1 MRFRYILTV
10 CVVLLSGCTSHTCL
24 YDWEKGRKTVS
35 PISEMAI
42 CYGGHSARNP
52 YLWTPERFGKTVTYV
67 DEQGVEHWLFGN
79 MLMMEIW
86 TDDYKVTYS
95 IANDSRASSTQE
107 HWQELIDY
115 WFDGE
120 HGLSALDRSIEA
132 AAMRIGAPPSKRGIV
147 FSLPDP
153 VYFENYTD
161 AMKGVNRNTV
171 YWGSIDG
178 RQMDFSR
185 AEDRVAAYIWMV
197 DKVRRSFA
205 EAEYSNIELI
215 GFYVI
220 SEELSYPGSFRHE
233 YKQHDVTVK
242 ALADYCHSVNEGLF
256 WVPYAMAPGCDRWKE
271 YGFDLCIMQPN
282 RYWKDPQ
289 WSWEQICGMIE
300 KNNLGMELEF
310 EGTHGEALNSSI
322 LSRLSTGGINTYA
335 AENKARFREYLDE
348 AVQRGIYG
356 RSPLVLYS
364 GTNAL
369 YELAVS
375 DDAHDREMYHQLCRF
390 IIENPLRQ

>member
-24 YDWEKGRKTVS
+24 YDWEKGRKAVS

-161 AMKGVNRNTV
+161 AMKGVNRKPYIGAASTAGRWTFPGPKTAWRPTYGWSTRCAGLSPRRNTV
-171 YWGSIDG
+171 
-178 RQMDFSR
+178 
-185 AEDRVAAYIWMV
+185 
-197 DKVRRSFA
+197 
-205 EAEYSNIELI
+205 
-215 GFYVI
+215 I
-220 SEELSYPGSFRHE
+220 S
-233 YKQHDVTVK
+233 
-242 ALADYCHSVNEGLF
+242 
-256 WVPYAMAPGCDRWKE
+256 
-271 YGFDLCIMQPN
+271 
-282 RYWKDPQ
+282 
-289 WSWEQICGMIE
+289 
-300 KNNLGMELEF
+300 
-310 EGTHGEALNSSI
+310 SS
-322 LSRLSTGGINTYA
+322 
-335 AENKARFREYLDE
+335 
-348 AVQRGIYG
+348 
-356 RSPLVLYS
+356 
-364 GTNAL
+364 
-369 YELAVS
+369 
-375 DDAHDREMYHQLCRF
+375 
-390 IIENPLRQ
+390 